1 MLITNFLKLFAIFI
15 QRGSSIS
22 STPCLSREGSRTST
36 GAQPATA
43 TAMQHSMLVQTS
55 FDSTVGHLPH
65 TPGSHAHGT
74 ITKDGN
80 LFQFVNQIRY

>member
-1 MLITNFLKLFAIFI
+1 MLTIFI

-43 TAMQHSMLVQTS
+43 TAIQHSMLVQTS
-55 FDSTVGHLPH
+55 FDSTVGNL
-65 TPGSHAHGT
+65 PGSHAHGT

-80 LFQFVNQIRY
+80 LVQFEN